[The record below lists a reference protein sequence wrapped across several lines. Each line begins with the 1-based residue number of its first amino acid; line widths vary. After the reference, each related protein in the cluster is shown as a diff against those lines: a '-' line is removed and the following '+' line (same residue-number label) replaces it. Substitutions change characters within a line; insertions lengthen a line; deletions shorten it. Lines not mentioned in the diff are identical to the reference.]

1 MHPYGEQ
8 WNIAT
13 LALDQVLVGQQRNRN
28 LLPQD
33 SNVPTMLTTMYL
45 KSDPL
50 MGTSDI
56 AISTTRVLEGIM
68 TTVSVLK
75 EQ

>member
-13 LALDQVLVGQQRNRN
+13 LTLDQVLVGQQRNRD

-33 SNVPTMLTTMYL
+33 SNAPTMLTTMYF
-45 KSDPL
+45 KSDTL

-56 AISTTRVLEGIM
+56 AISTTCVLEGIL